1 MAARGAA
8 ADDDI
13 VDFGIEVAGEV
24 TTTVEVK
31 GSASASCNELHP
43 GEAHKVFARLAPGPG
58 RQAFPLTNRPLSTGL
73 LAKCVETDAA
83 GDLWKQ
89 WSYLSDDTSSE
100 GSGADQVIRLDER
113 TLDELAESIASSV
126 REFRRDR
133 DFSQGESTARIV
145 SIILLHRIF
154 GAAAGDGPSTFDAL
168 EIVKLLWMPDDAI
181 AHAIGSFDWG
191 VPVTGIPTFTSTV
204 PRLELL
210 NVLAESLRK
219 PTDVARPTAV
229 VAHGQTGHGKSAL
242 AADFSTCTTI
252 RLSSSPGSIAATPH

>member
-1 MAARGAA
+1 M
-8 ADDDI
+8 
-13 VDFGIEVAGEV
+13 
-24 TTTVEVK
+24 
-31 GSASASCNELHP
+31 
-43 GEAHKVFARLAPGPG
+43 
-58 RQAFPLTNRPLSTGL
+58 
-73 LAKCVETDAA
+73 ETDAA

-168 EIVKLLWMPDDAI
+168 EIVKSLWMPDDAI

-229 VAHGQTGHGKSAL
+229 VAHGQTGNGKSAL